1 MALIHC
7 SECKG
12 KVSDKALMCPHC
24 GFGLQKN
31 METLSPP
38 NKSGTAYPH
47 ISKKADIPLAHD
59 ERRAHQRIGIKMMA
73 KINNETARICDI
85 SKGGMKLATP
95 STHKDPN
102 IEITLDNGEKV
113 INVKGTIR
121 WVSSKRSFS
130 NIIDIGVEIATAPP
144 EYYEFIDQLLADS

>member
-12 KVSDKALMCPHC
+12 KVSDKALLCPHC

-31 METLSPP
+31 PEKKSPVQ
-38 NKSGTAYPH
+38 KSATAFQE
-47 ISKKADIPLAHD
+47 IVKQSSVPLAQD
-59 ERRAHQRIGIKMMA
+59 ERRADKSINIKMMA
-73 KINNETARICDI
+73 KINQETARLCNI

-95 STHKDPN
+95 VAHNDPSVS
-102 IEITLDNGEKV
+102 ITLDNGEKI
-113 INVKGTIR
+113 INLKGIIR

-130 NIIDIGVEIATAPP
+130 NIIDIGVEISEAPP
-144 EYYEFIDQLLADS
+144 EYYSFIDQLLAGQ